1 MYCSDQISLEEKIGQ
16 MIIVG
21 FHGKTIHENKILKKQ
36 ISYGHISGVVLHS
49 YNFDSKEELATL
61 TNDINNIASKI
72 PLFISVDQEGGYVS
86 RLSEKNGFTNFASAK
101 DIATKKT
108 VNEAS
113 LIYLQMAKMLATVD
127 INLNLAPDCDVDINP
142 QSPAIGKWKRSF
154 SANPSTVVKY
164 AHVFIEA
171 HKKEHILTAIKHY
184 PGHGSAT
191 GDTHNGMVDVTNTWD
206 EKEIIPFAELIKN
219 SNVDIIMTAHI
230 MNKSIDTDYPAS
242 LSQIHINEILRKK
255 LDYNG
260 VVITDDLQMGAISKN
275 YGFKESIIKAIN
287 AGSDILLFANSYNND
302 PNLVYKIIDTI
313 VQAINEKIIDINK
326 INKSYERI
334 MKLKNLLSASTT
346 RSPIFLKTYQPF
358 VATA

>member
-184 PGHGSAT
+184 PGHGSAS
-191 GDTHNGMVDVTNTWD
+191 GDTHNGMVDVTNSWD
-206 EKEIIPFAELIKN
+206 AKEIIPFAELIKN
-219 SNVDIIMTAHI
+219 GNVDMIMTAHI
-230 MNKSIDTDYPAS
+230 IHKNIDPNYPAS
-242 LSQIHINEILRKK
+242 LSSIHIDEILRKK
-255 LDYNG
+255 LGYGG
-260 VVITDDLQMGAISKN
+260 VVITDDLQMGAISKH
-275 YGFKESIIKAIN
+275 YGFEEAIIKAIN
-287 AGSDILLFANSYNND
+287 AGCDILLFANSHQDD
-302 PNLVYKIIDTI
+302 PFLIPKIMKIIS
-313 VQAINEKIIDINK
+313 QAIDGGIIDINRIDTSYK
-326 INKSYERI
+326 RIKRLKSSC
-334 MKLKNLLSASTT
+334 KKG
-346 RSPIFLKTYQPF
+346 
-358 VATA
+358 